1 MIILT
6 KNVSA
11 NVEATL
17 IKFSQNTASNHIEL
31 VNLKS
36 GNFATN
42 FVHPALGTMGNYVA
56 LSQQEAVELQNVC
69 ASHNIGCI
77 FA

>member
-6 KNVSA
+6 KGVSA

-17 IKFSQNTASNHIEL
+17 TKFEQNTSSNHIEL
-31 VNLKS
+31 DNL
-36 GNFATN
+36 GNGYYATN
-42 FVHPALGTMGNYVA
+42 FVHPALGTMGHYVA
-56 LSQQEAVELQNVC
+56 LPFHEAMELYDVC
-69 ASHNIGCI
+69 KSHNVDCM